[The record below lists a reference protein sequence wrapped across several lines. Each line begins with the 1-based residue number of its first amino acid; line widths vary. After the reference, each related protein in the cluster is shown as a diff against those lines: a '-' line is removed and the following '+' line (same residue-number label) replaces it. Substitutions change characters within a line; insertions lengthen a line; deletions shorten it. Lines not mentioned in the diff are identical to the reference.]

1 MMFEINFSHQPF
13 LVVYL
18 FVVPFVQIQNASA
31 PMVGDDGLLLDLR
44 NLFEWLGPDVWKDS
58 GKVSV
63 DFSHEMIEFR
73 TWKSDL
79 FKLHSSC
86 HCLSNIAKCDSFD
99 EDGWLEKA
107 GWKKMDNEWR
117 CISHWKRWLSG
128 QPCYFYQRLHQVIKS
143 VSLRMSETP
152 TQSAKTKNA
161 SHKCCWFIGKG
172 ITNQG

>member
-107 GWKKMDNEWR
+107 GWKK
-117 CISHWKRWLSG
+117 HG
-128 QPCYFYQRLHQVIKS
+128 QWMKMYFPLKKMTFRPAMLLLPEATSSHQVGKS
-143 VSLRMSETP
+143 EDEWDTHTIS
-152 TQSAKTKNA
+152 
-161 SHKCCWFIGKG
+161 
-172 ITNQG
+172 